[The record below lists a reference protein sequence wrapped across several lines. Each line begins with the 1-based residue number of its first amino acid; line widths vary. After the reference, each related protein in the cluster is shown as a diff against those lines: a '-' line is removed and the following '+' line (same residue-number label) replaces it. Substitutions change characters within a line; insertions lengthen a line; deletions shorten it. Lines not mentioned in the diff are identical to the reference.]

1 MRSQK
6 KQNKKK
12 IDKSVNNNKFIFI
25 ETVLRFK
32 LFDIWALISPLVGE
46 FKTL

>member
-1 MRSQK
+1 MGSQK

-25 ETVLRFK
+25 ETVLR
-32 LFDIWALISPLVGE
+32 IE
-46 FKTL
+46 